1 MVPFGLTTYSGAN
14 RMDRRSSVEGP
25 QPIRNARTDRRPPL
39 IHVLE
44 RFDLGRHVDASFFKG
59 GTYVLFRFNN
69 AVERLDIEFLAER
82 VGLCDS
88 QPTFR

>member
-14 RMDRRSSVEGP
+14 RMDCRSSVERP
-25 QPIRNARTDRRPPL
+25 QPIRNAGTDGRAPL

-44 RFDLGRHVDASFFKG
+44 RFDLGRHVDASSFKS
-59 GTYVLFRFNN
+59 GTYVLFGFYN

-82 VGLCDS
+82 VDLCDP
-88 QPTFR
+88 QATFR